1 MPITIPIG
9 QAEPDFVV
17 SPLAELVASLHVYAE
32 PSHHPDRQA
41 WVDEARETL
50 DADLAASIRATDY
63 LWRVLRPDIFLP
75 QWGGASVSDELD
87 RIDRLSDED
96 WAASVLITSSCGT
109 LRMRPDLKS
118 PLSDERARTEA
129 LERASV
135 RGGPAVH
142 YVERVLADPGHA
154 RADVRETLVA
164 YDREYF
170 ADEWSRIRAGLNAEA
185 RGRGDVL
192 RVVGLPATLAGMSPA
207 LSVSPDSASGSSIV
221 VDKLQ
226 DARAA
231 GTQSGISFLP
241 TVFGDPHILV
251 AYARGRRPVI
261 QYPIRRAGV
270 ASAAGVAGVTGVT
283 GVADEDASLE
293 RVQEMIRAVDHPL
306 RLRLLRSVVRGSRT
320 TAELAQDWSVSAP
333 EVSRHLAVLRDA
345 GLVMSTRD
353 GRFVRYSADAVVIQ
367 RMKLRPARRVAARAG
382 YADAAM
388 PAASGMPSM
397 PTMPAVPVPPR
408 RMTLPSVPRSGSA
421 GRRWPGALVLDA
433 ASV

>member
-32 PSHHPDRQA
+32 PAHHPDREA
-41 WVDEARETL
+41 WVDEARDTL
-50 DADLAASIRATDY
+50 DDDLATSIRATDY
-63 LWRVLRPDIFLP
+63 LWRVSRPDIFLP
-75 QWGGASVSDELD
+75 QAGGASVGDELNQLD
-87 RIDRLSDED
+87 ALSDED

-118 PLSDERARTEA
+118 PLIDERARTEA
-129 LERASV
+129 LDRASV
-135 RGGPAVH
+135 RGGPAVD
-142 YVERVLADPGHA
+142 YVERVLAHPGRA
-154 RADVRETLVA
+154 RAEVRETLVA
-164 YDREYF
+164 YDREFF
-170 ADEWSRIRAGLNAEA
+170 AGQWSRVRAGLNAEA

-192 RVVGLPATLAGMSPA
+192 QVVGLSATLASMSSA
-207 LSVSPDSASGSSIV
+207 LSVLADGVLGDSVV

-226 DARAA
+226 DARATGA
-231 GTQSGISFLP
+231 ESGISFLP

-261 QYPIRRAGV
+261 QYPVRRASEATRV
-270 ASAAGVAGVTGVT
+270 
-283 GVADEDASLE
+283 DEDASLE

-345 GLVMSTRD
+345 GLVTSARD

-367 RMKLRPARRVAARAG
+367 RLGSDLLAGLLR
-382 YADAAM
+382 
-388 PAASGMPSM
+388 
-397 PTMPAVPVPPR
+397 
-408 RMTLPSVPRSGSA
+408 
-421 GRRWPGALVLDA
+421 
-433 ASV
+433 